1 MTSGFV
7 LRRFNVDLSKGELC
21 HSLRGVALYLCK
33 PSETFE
39 SELERKNAQL
49 IIENQSLLHENKQLN
64 TLLKEYETT
73 LETVMSKF
81 RNHSVGPFHM
91 DKGP

>member
-7 LRRFNVDLSKGELC
+7 LRRFNVDLSKGELRNPV
-21 HSLRGVALYLCK
+21 HGVALYIRK
-33 PSETFE
+33 PPETFE

-81 RNHSVGPFHM
+81 RNHSVGPFYM
-91 DKGP
+91 NKDP

>member
-1 MTSGFV
+1 MWIYPEVSYAV
-7 LRRFNVDLSKGELC
+7 SCINVASYIRRLSEI
-21 HSLRGVALYLCK
+21 
-33 PSETFE
+33 FE

-49 IIENQSLLHENKQLN
+49 IIENQSLLHEHKQLN

-81 RNHSVGPFHM
+81 RNHSVGSYESRPM
-91 DKGP
+91 